1 MVSLSLITIVAAVA
15 LSIELV
21 RRIPRARAAHK
32 AAAERLDGYTAAL
45 NLSSELHQ
53 QSLAAATRGDA
64 HEAAK
69 LKGQAERI
77 GRAIADKI
85 NQERNSYA

>member
-1 MVSLSLITIVAAVA
+1 MVNITLITIVAAVA

-21 RRIPRARAAHK
+21 RRIPKARAAHK
-32 AAAERLDGYTAAL
+32 AAAERLNSYTEAL
-45 NLSSELHQ
+45 NLSSELHRK
-53 QSLAAATRGDA
+53 SVSAAERGDA
-64 HEAAK
+64 HEAKK
-69 LKGQAERI
+69 LKAQAERI